1 MPSRPRPASGE
12 RVEIEAAIRAVD
24 ARPDPLRARAAAG
37 VIDPTAPGLV
47 PCDLIFVFGT
57 RLPEP
62 ALIAADLFHAGM
74 APRVLVTGGS
84 ARQADGLHEAE
95 HHRDLLVAAGV
106 PEAAILVEGRSA
118 STQENVDF
126 GLALLDEPPRTVLA
140 VVKRH
145 HRRALLLLAHAC
157 PTIER
162 ICVAAYD
169 PPDFGDDR
177 ERREHEAVARLVAD
191 GLDPLVRDE
200 PGWVRS
206 R

>member
-1 MPSRPRPASGE
+1 M
-12 RVEIEAAIRAVD
+12 
-24 ARPDPLRARAAAG
+24 
-37 VIDPTAPGLV
+37 IDPTAPGIV
-47 PCDLIFVFGT
+47 ASDLIFVFGT

-62 ALIAADLFHAGM
+62 AGIAADLFHAGM
-74 APRVLVTGGS
+74 APRILVTGGS

-106 PEAAILVEGRSA
+106 PEAAIVVERRSTT
-118 STQENVDF
+118 TQENIDL
-126 GLALLDEPPRTVLA
+126 GLALLDEPPRTVIA

-145 HRRALLLLAHAC
+145 HRRALLLLAHAA

-177 ERREHEAVARLVAD
+177 PRREREAVARLLAE
-191 GLDPLVRDE
+191 GYDPLRLDE
-200 PGWVRS
+200 PGWVRT

>member
-1 MPSRPRPASGE
+1 M
-12 RVEIEAAIRAVD
+12 
-24 ARPDPLRARAAAG
+24 
-37 VIDPTAPGLV
+37 IDPTAPGIV

-62 ALIAADLFHAGM
+62 ARIAADLYLAGM

-84 ARQADGLHEAE
+84 ARQADALHEAE

-106 PEAAILVEGRSA
+106 PDSAIVVEGSST

-126 GLALLDEPPRTVLA
+126 GLDLLGDRPRTVLA

-145 HRRALLLLAHAC
+145 HRRALLLLADAA
-157 PTIER
+157 PSIER

-169 PPDFGDDR
+169 QADVTADR
-177 ERREHEAVARLVAD
+177 LRREHERVAELLAAGV
-191 GLDPLVRDE
+191 DPLVLDE
-200 PGWVRS
+200 PGWVRTRS
-206 R
+206 